1 MPVPIEDLKI
11 LIVDDNLQARAMIR
25 MMCQAM
31 GIDQMFTANDG
42 KEALDFLGD
51 AADLVNVIIC
61 DWRMPRL
68 TGIELLRQIRTVDPD
83 IPFLM
88 LTGLATADSVSAARD
103 LGATAYL
110 KKPFSPEQ
118 LELRLAALASQME
131 E

>member
-1 MPVPIEDLKI
+1 MAAAIEELKI

-51 AADLVNVIIC
+51 AADLVNLIIC

-68 TGIELLRQIRTVDPD
+68 SGIELLRQIRTVDPA
-83 IPFLM
+83 IRFLM
-88 LTGLATADSVSAARD
+88 LTGLATQDSVAAARD
-103 LGATAYL
+103 LGVSAYL
-110 KKPFSPEQ
+110 KKPCSPEQ
-118 LELRLAALASQME
+118 LETRLLTLADGVDE
-131 E
+131 